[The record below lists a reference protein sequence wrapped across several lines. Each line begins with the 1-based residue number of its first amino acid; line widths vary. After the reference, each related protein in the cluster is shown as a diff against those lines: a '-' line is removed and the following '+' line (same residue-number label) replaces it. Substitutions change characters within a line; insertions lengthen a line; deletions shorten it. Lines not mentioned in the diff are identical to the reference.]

1 MLNLAAARAMAG
13 APGRCCC
20 GGGKR
25 AAVARKAALD
35 ACQARK
41 RSISKKE
48 QNSSRQLLIIY
59 TSSTRANEAT
69 ISRGEQSRLWN
80 KAQALVY
87 VVFSVRVLVIL
98 I

>member
-1 MLNLAAARAMAG
+1 MLILAAAHAMAG
-13 APGRCCC
+13 APGRCCY

-48 QNSSRQLLIIY
+48 QNSSRQLLIY
-59 TSSTRANEAT
+59 TSNTRADEAT

-80 KAQALVY
+80 KAQALV
-87 VVFSVRVLVIL
+87 
-98 I
+98 